1 MLGGVERRYERGR
14 PAAGGAA
21 DGSRRRLPPPRARSR
36 GLQAGARTVQR
47 GYDQGTVRPEKPDDR
62 GASAGAIFEELQAG
76 SRREENFHRLFDL
89 YYGRVFRFFAKRGIP
104 AEDCRDLAQDT
115 FVGIYR
121 GIGAFRGEAELD
133 AWIFKIAANLYRK
146 RLRWGAAEKRA
157 GTVVALDSAAASQS
171 AENLGDGPES
181 IPAEEGAPDSRIL
194 DRERSRLLRAA
205 VQTLPDQMRNCLI
218 LRVYHDLKYREIAA
232 AMRISIETVKAH
244 LFQARL
250 RIRQSLGDYFED
262 LDL

>member
-1 MLGGVERRYERGR
+1 MARREYNQ
-14 PAAGGAA
+14 
-21 DGSRRRLPPPRARSR
+21 RL
-36 GLQAGARTVQR
+36 
-47 GYDQGTVRPEKPDDR
+47 VRPQRPDDR
-62 GASAGAIFEELQAG
+62 GASAGAIFEELQEG
-76 SRREENFHRLFDL
+76 SHREENFHRLFDL

-104 AEDCRDLAQDT
+104 PEDCRDLAQDT
-115 FVGIYR
+115 FIGIYR

-157 GTVVALDSAAASQS
+157 GIVVTLDGAAASHA
-171 AENLGDGPES
+171 AETLEEGPADL
-181 IPAEEGAPDSRIL
+181 PAEGDAPDSRLL

-218 LRVYHDLKYREIAA
+218 LRVYYDLKYREIAA
-232 AMRISIETVKAH
+232 TLRISIETVKAH
-244 LFQARL
+244 LFRARE
-250 RIRQSLGDYFED
+250 RIKESLGDYFED

>member
-1 MLGGVERRYERGR
+1 MARREYNQ
-14 PAAGGAA
+14 
-21 DGSRRRLPPPRARSR
+21 RL
-36 GLQAGARTVQR
+36 
-47 GYDQGTVRPEKPDDR
+47 VRPERPDDR
-62 GASAGAIFEELQAG
+62 ALSAGAIFEELQAG

-157 GTVVALDSAAASQS
+157 GTVVALDSAAAPHV
-171 AENLGDGPES
+171 AETLGDGPVDL
-181 IPAEEGAPDSRIL
+181 PAAGSAPDSRIL

-205 VQTLPDQMRNCLI
+205 VRTLPDQMRNCLI
-218 LRVYHDLKYREIAA
+218 LRVYYDLKYREIAA

-244 LFQARL
+244 LFRARE
-250 RIRQSLGDYFED
+250 RIKESLGDYFED

>member
-1 MLGGVERRYERGR
+1 MLGGLERQ
-14 PAAGGAA
+14 AAGGAA
-21 DGSRRRLPPPRARSR
+21 YDSRRRLPLGRDRARM
-36 GLQAGARTVQR
+36 ARR
-47 GYDQGTVRPEKPDDR
+47 GYNRRLVKPERPDDR

-89 YYGRVFRFFAKRGIP
+89 YYGRVVRFFAKRGIP

-157 GTVVALDSAAASQS
+157 GTDVAQP
-171 AENLGDGPES
+171 AEILGDGPAA
-181 IPAEEGAPDSRIL
+181 IPAEGSAPDSRIL
-194 DRERSRLLRAA
+194 DQERSRLLRAA

-218 LRVYHDLKYREIAA
+218 LRVYYDLKYREIAT

-244 LFQARL
+244 LFQARQRL
-250 RIRQSLGDYFED
+250 KESLGED
-262 LDL
+262 PDL

>member
-1 MLGGVERRYERGR
+1 
-14 PAAGGAA
+14 
-21 DGSRRRLPPPRARSR
+21 
-36 GLQAGARTVQR
+36 
-47 GYDQGTVRPEKPDDR
+47 VRPERPDDHR
-62 GASAGAIFEELQAG
+62 ANAGAIFEELQAG
-76 SRREENFHRLFDL
+76 SHREENFHRLFDL
-89 YYGRVFRFFAKRGIP
+89 YYGRVFRFFAKRGISP
-104 AEDCRDLAQDT
+104 EDCRDLAQDT

-121 GIGAFRGEAELD
+121 GISSFRGEAELD

-157 GTVVALDSAAASQS
+157 GTAVALDSSASPH
-171 AENLGDGPES
+171 ARDVLDDDGLATL
-181 IPAEEGAPDSRIL
+181 PAEGSTPDGRIL

-218 LRVYHDLKYREIAA
+218 LRVYYDLKYREVAA

-244 LFQARL
+244 LFQARQ
-250 RIRQSLGDYFED
+250 RIKESLGDYFQD

>member
-1 MLGGVERRYERGR
+1 MELLAYNHWSVRPER
-14 PAAGGAA
+14 
-21 DGSRRRLPPPRARSR
+21 PPDDRARS
-36 GLQAGARTVQR
+36 A
-47 GYDQGTVRPEKPDDR
+47 
-62 GASAGAIFEELQAG
+62 AIFEELQAG

-104 AEDCRDLAQDT
+104 PEDCRDLAQDT
-115 FVGIYR
+115 FIGIYR

-157 GTVVALDSAAASQS
+157 GTVVALDGAAVSPA
-171 AENLGDGPES
+171 AEDRGDGPADL
-181 IPAEEGAPDSRIL
+181 PAGGDAPDSRIL
-194 DRERSRLLRAA
+194 DQERSRLLRAA

-244 LFQARL
+244 LFRARE
-250 RIRQSLGDYFED
+250 RVKESLGDYFED

>member
-1 MLGGVERRYERGR
+1 MLGSLERR
-14 PAAGGAA
+14 AAGGAA
-21 DGSRRRLPPPRARSR
+21 YDSRRRLPLRRDRATM
-36 GLQAGARTVQR
+36 ARR
-47 GYDQGTVRPEKPDDR
+47 GYNQRPVKPEKPGGR
-62 GASAGAIFEELQAG
+62 GASADAIFEELQAG
-76 SRREENFHRLFDL
+76 IRREENFHLLFDL

-104 AEDCRDLAQDT
+104 PEDCRDLAQET
-115 FVGIYR
+115 FVGVYR

-133 AWIFKIAANLYRK
+133 AWIFKIAVNLYRK

-157 GTVVALDSAAASQS
+157 GTTVALDSAAPRS
-171 AENLGDGPES
+171 AEIPADGPAAL
-181 IPAEEGAPDSRIL
+181 PAEGSAPDSRIL

-232 AMRISIETVKAH
+232 ALRISIETVKAH
-244 LFQARL
+244 LFQARV
-250 RIRQSLGDYFED
+250 RIKGSLGDYFEN